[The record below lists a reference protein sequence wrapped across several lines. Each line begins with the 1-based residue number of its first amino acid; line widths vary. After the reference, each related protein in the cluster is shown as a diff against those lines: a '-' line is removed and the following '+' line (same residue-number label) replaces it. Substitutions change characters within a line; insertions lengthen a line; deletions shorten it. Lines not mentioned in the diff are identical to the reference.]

1 MNFLAVLAVVSAVA
15 SIVGLFLP
23 AQGWKQRWV
32 HAIYGLAI
40 AGLAGTVIQY
50 QTRLGRIQS
59 AERAASELV
68 KREPMMTDK
77 GFNFAA
83 LAFLEKN
90 RDLFPDSYSRAQEI
104 CLKNNCMGRK
114 HGDPDEDSLHHA
126 WNQIDVSSALKGLLE
141 GIAVIEQ
148 DT

>member
-1 MNFLAVLAVVSAVA
+1 MNFLAVLAIVSSAA

-23 AQGWKQRWV
+23 AQGWKQRVV
-32 HAIYGLAI
+32 HAIYGLVI

-50 QTRLGRIQS
+50 HTRLSRIQS

-68 KREPMMTDK
+68 EKEPLMTDK

-90 RDLFPDSYSRAQEI
+90 KDLFPDSYARAQEI
-104 CLKNNCMGRK
+104 CLKNNCTGREY
-114 HGDPDEDSLHHA
+114 GDPNENSLHHA

-141 GIAVIEQ
+141 GIAVIEKE
-148 DT
+148 T